1 MSTMSIYMQVHVQRH
16 TQTLAQPMHT
26 AQGDGIP
33 GPSGTI
39 QTPATEGMNVLE
51 YSQVS
56 CFQICCVNHR
66 AHQGSGQEQVGRRA
80 VRRGQGCVFKFILMN
95 ARPQTP
101 VGVYTFSFVFFKKM
115 VSVKEFLIII

>member
-16 TQTLAQPMHT
+16 IQTLAQPMHT

-39 QTPATEGMNVLE
+39 QTPAAEGMNVLE
-51 YSQVS
+51 CSQVS

-95 ARPQTP
+95 AQPQTP

-115 VSVKEFLIII
+115 VSVKEFLVII